1 MSYTYSIKISK
12 LKENKLHLSQY
23 NKINTLIYKS
33 YYKLM
38 RKISKCHKVTKDNKY
53 LHVILLQYK
62 GYKRNIG

>member
-1 MSYTYSIKISK
+1 MYSIKISK

-38 RKISKCHKVTKDNKY
+38 RKISKCHKVTKE
-53 LHVILLQYK
+53 
-62 GYKRNIG
+62 NI